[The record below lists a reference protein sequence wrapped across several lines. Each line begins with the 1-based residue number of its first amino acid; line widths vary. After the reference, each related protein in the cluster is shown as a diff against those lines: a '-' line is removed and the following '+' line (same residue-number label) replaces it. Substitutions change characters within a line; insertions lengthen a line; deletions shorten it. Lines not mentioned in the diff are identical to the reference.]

1 MPSSAYL
8 TLLPIRSNTDPTT
21 SPRTTTPQAALH
33 SSARSSLSDVPHA
46 SYDLSMDYG
55 PQDDGHEGG
64 EDLFSSNQSNDKSPE
79 RPGRTVPS
87 RTGRGRARALS
98 IACSSPHLGK
108 RNGDDAERSASDDE
122 AYSYALRPEE
132 EAEDEE
138 DDEIDGLEM
147 TRLSSTTTSTRE
159 SQRGDQMSNKRK
171 DYLRSRF
178 QPLTYHE
185 MGWMGVTALVVLVL
199 SAAAVV
205 LAAIG

>member
-1 MPSSAYL
+1 MLSPLPL
-8 TLLPIRSNTDPTT
+8 TPADRLSTRP
-21 SPRTTTPQAALH
+21 
-33 SSARSSLSDVPHA
+33 RSSLSDVPHA

-55 PQDDGHEGG
+55 PQHDGHEGG
-64 EDLFSSNQSNDKSPE
+64 EDSFSSNQSTDKSPA

-98 IACSSPHLGK
+98 IACSSPHQGK
-108 RNGDDAERSASDDE
+108 RNDDDAERSAFDDA

-132 EAEDEE
+132 EDEEE

-147 TRLSSTTTSTRE
+147 THLSSTTISTRE
-159 SQRGDQMSNKRK
+159 SQRGDQLSSRRK

-185 MGWMGVTALVVLVL
+185 IGWMGVTALVVLVL